1 MKPNFLQRPEMG
13 FDLTPFIDV
22 IFLLI
27 IFFML
32 VCQFFAAE
40 VFDVE
45 LPDKIATV
53 DTSEAGPL
61 ITITVMLKDGK
72 VLYATGSDILPGDDA
87 QLLGRMIASAIDSRE
102 VKAGQEKIVCLR
114 CDKQT
119 AFSQVRPVLDGIS
132 KSSAQ
137 KVQWAILKE

>member
-1 MKPNFLQRPEMG
+1 MKPKFLQRPEMG

-45 LPDKIATV
+45 LPDKMATV
-53 DTSEAGPL
+53 DNLDAVPL
-61 ITITVMLKDGK
+61 MTITVMQQEGR
-72 VLYATGSDILPGDDA
+72 VSYAAGSDILPGDEPA
-87 QLLGRMIASAIDSRE
+87 LLERMVASAIDSRQ

-114 CDKQT
+114 CDKQI
-119 AFSQVRPVLDGIS
+119 AFKDVSPVLTGIA

-137 KVQWAILKE
+137 RVQWAIIKE